1 MNASS
6 CSKSVMLSMEIGFEG
21 DHGRREKGE
30 GIGAVGLCYVEEGI
44 FERVDTWLVVDDYDG
59 LLGWGFC
66 YGLLLF

>member
-30 GIGAVGLCYVEEGI
+30 GLEGL
-44 FERVDTWLVVDDYDG
+44 DYAMLRRGNLDE
-59 LLGWGFC
+59 
-66 YGLLLF
+66 

>member
-30 GIGAVGLCYVEEGI
+30 GLEGLEYVMLKRSCLNE
-44 FERVDTWLVVDDYDG
+44 
-59 LLGWGFC
+59 
-66 YGLLLF
+66 

>member
-30 GIGAVGLCYVEEGI
+30 GLEYVMLKRSCLNE
-44 FERVDTWLVVDDYDG
+44 
-59 LLGWGFC
+59 
-66 YGLLLF
+66 